1 MFDLIGKTIGP
12 YRILEQIGIGGM
24 AVVYKAYQPNM
35 DRYVAVKVLP
45 SHLSKDPEF
54 VKRFQREAR
63 AIARLEHA
71 HILPVHDYGEH
82 DGVTYL
88 VMRYVQAG
96 TLKERMGAG
105 PVSLDEVNRLIG
117 QIGSALDY
125 AHRMGIIH
133 RDIKPGNVLVDV
145 QGDTYL
151 TDFGL
156 ARMLES
162 TQQITASG
170 VGLGTPAYM
179 SPEQGQGV
187 KVDHRSD
194 IYSLG
199 VILYEMLTGRVPYE
213 AETPMAVVLKHITDE
228 LPLPRTVNPNVPE
241 AVERVILKALA
252 KEPSDRFQ
260 TAGEMVQAL
269 TEAVR
274 QVGAQ
279 TAREPIPMPVRVA
292 STPSHEA
299 VSLIARI
306 QQAWTHPRGRVI
318 LVGGVVVLLLTFG
331 LILSRLPGRIVILA
345 PVAPVTVTPLGVVQA
360 TSTAVPPTTHLT
372 TPRDSV
378 SQLSPGIGYGMDV
391 FRRAGITSLAV
402 NPADPDTV
410 FAATNGAGIYVSHNG
425 GKTWTPSNEG
435 LGKATVAQIVID
447 PNNSNI
453 VYAAVLNQGGVYK
466 STDGGLTWR
475 AINLG
480 IDLGQAWG
488 WSAFIAIAAGDSNR
502 LYYSGATN
510 GLYLSSDGGE
520 SWQRISG
527 YCPLIGGIA
536 VDPQDAN
543 HIYLAGFDT
552 GTECPS
558 HGIYESTDG
567 GQTLTRLTPDEMLGP
582 AGDDWHL
589 AVHARDFKT
598 LYAASSTAVYQSGD
612 GGRTWTPIRSDRC
625 DWLDVNP
632 EDGTVYCGQGG
643 TIQISHDRGQSW
655 TSTSV
660 GDPNIGV
667 RLHPFAITPGD
678 PQVIY
683 AGIESVMK
691 STDGGQTWLPV
702 GQLGAARLYLTID
715 PRSSQRMFLSVIDNP
730 CDTYRSEDAGKT
742 WLPIIRNG
750 SVCRITIDPAQG
762 ILYHHSQQSGQLQRS
777 KDDGQTWELFSA
789 DVPPQNI
796 IEVAVDPQDSQRL
809 WGIGGCDTFLYV
821 SQDGGSTF
829 TELENSLHDL
839 CEDSFVGLDGTGQR
853 IYVGSWGNILRSD
866 DGGQSWA
873 QLANLGATLQAS
885 ALDPSNSDVLYV
897 GTTYKGLLKTTTAGQ
912 SWSALSNLPAPSVN
926 DIAIDPTH
934 PQTVYAATDTGAF
947 VSLDS
952 GGQWSR
958 IQDGLGPNPIVYS
971 IDVDPDDSSQV
982 YAVTPDGVYRLEGI
996 SQPIEPLNSQA
1007 EQARAFAEPILAAIA
1022 DRPPDFED
1030 GFSADN
1036 KGWVTDNG
1044 CGQIIDGRLRT
1055 TILTMDQTTCGVHN
1069 PILSITNFVFEIDL
1083 MQSDTEVQ
1091 GRAVVQ
1097 WRHTPTGFYS
1107 VYVDL
1112 PGQRWELQTEH
1123 VPGVS
1128 REWSGPASGR
1138 LRVIGLGNQFAVYIN
1153 QTPVFYLE
1161 NDLYSRGEIDFR
1173 LSAGTGPITVEFDN
1187 VKLWNLDNVP
1197 GLP

>member
-1 MFDLIGKTIGP
+1 MFDLTGKTIGP

-45 SHLSKDPEF
+45 SHLSKDPDF

-71 HILPVHDYGEH
+71 HILPVHDYGEF
-82 DGVTYL
+82 DGITYL
-88 VMRYVQAG
+88 VVRYVQAG
-96 TLKERMGAG
+96 TLKDRMGAG
-105 PVSLDEVNRLIG
+105 PSSLDEVNRLIG

-133 RDIKPGNVLVDV
+133 RDVKPGNVLVDA

-156 ARMLES
+156 ARMLEP

-260 TAGEMVQAL
+260 TAGDLVQAL

-274 QVGAQ
+274 QVGAEMGQ
-279 TAREPIPMPVRVA
+279 KAISMPTKPAPATTYESISLFTRLQ
-292 STPSHEA
+292 EA
-299 VSLIARI
+299 W
-306 QQAWTHPRGRVI
+306 QQPRGKI
-318 LVGGVVVLLLTFG
+318 VLAGCLATV
-331 LILSRLPGRIVILA
+331 LIMLGFLLSRLEGNIGIVGPATNPTATLVITQHLQVTSPPTERPTTPTA
-345 PVAPVTVTPLGVVQA
+345 SVAP
-360 TSTAVPPTTHLT
+360 
-372 TPRDSV
+372 
-378 SQLSPGIGYGMDV
+378 LSPRIGYGQDV
-391 FRRAGITSLAV
+391 FRRAIITSLVV
-402 NPADPDTV
+402 NPTDPETV
-410 FAATNGAGIYVSHNG
+410 FVGTKGAGIYVSRDG
-425 GKTWTPSNEG
+425 GKTWKPGNEG

-447 PNNSNI
+447 PNNSDI

-475 AINLG
+475 AINRG
-480 IDLGQAWG
+480 IDLSQAGWG
-488 WSAFIAIAAGDSNR
+488 WTAFISIAAGDSNR

-543 HIYLAGFDT
+543 HIYLAAFDT

-598 LYAASSTAVYQSGD
+598 LYAASSTAVYESGD
-612 GGRTWTPIRSDRC
+612 GGRTWTPIRFDRC
-625 DWLDVNP
+625 DWLDVNQ

-643 TIQISHDRGQSW
+643 TIQISHDEGQSW
-655 TSTSV
+655 ASTSV

-702 GQLGAARLYLTID
+702 GQLGAARLHLTID
-715 PRSSQRMFLSVIDNP
+715 PRSSQRMFLSVIDDP
-730 CDTYRSEDAGKT
+730 CDTYRSEDGGKT

-777 KDDGQTWELFSA
+777 KDNGQTWEFFSA
-789 DVPPQNI
+789 DVPPKNI

-839 CEDSFVGLDGTGQR
+839 CEDSFVGLDDTGQR

-866 DGGQSWA
+866 DGGQSWVP
-873 QLANLGATLQAS
+873 LANLGATLQAS
-885 ALDPSNSDVLYV
+885 ALDPSNSIVLYV
-897 GTTYKGLLKTTTAGQ
+897 GTTYRGLFKTTTAGQ
-912 SWSALSNLPAPSVN
+912 TWAALSNLPATSVN
-926 DIAIDPTH
+926 DLAIDPAN

-947 VSLDS
+947 VALDG

-958 IQDGLGPNPIVYS
+958 IQADLGPNPIVYS
-971 IDVDPDDSSQV
+971 IDVDPNDSSQV
-982 YAVTPDGVYRLEGI
+982 YAVTPDGVYQLAGI
-996 SQPIEPLNSQA
+996 FDSTEALGSQA
-1007 EQARAFAEPILAAIA
+1007 EQTQAFAEPILAAIA

-1030 GFSADN
+1030 DFSTGN
-1036 KGWVTDNG
+1036 QGWVTDNN
-1044 CGQIIDGRLRT
+1044 CGQIAAGRLRT
-1055 TILTMDQTTCGVHN
+1055 NILTAEQTTCGVHN
-1069 PILSITNFVFEIDL
+1069 PILGITNFVFEIDL
-1083 MQSDTEVQ
+1083 TQLSTEIQ
-1091 GRAVVQ
+1091 GSAGVQ
-1097 WRHTPTGFYS
+1097 WRHTPDGLYG
-1107 VYVDL
+1107 VYVDVPGRRWVLQVEHL
-1112 PGQRWELQTEH
+1112 PGATQ
-1123 VPGVS
+1123 
-1128 REWSGPASGR
+1128 EWSGPASGR
-1138 LRVIGLGNQFAVYIN
+1138 IRVIARGSQFAVYIN
-1153 QTPVFYLE
+1153 DTPVFYLRD
-1161 NDLYSRGEIDFR
+1161 DLYPNGEIDFS
-1173 LSAGTGPITVEFDN
+1173 LSAGTGPLTVEFDN